1 MDKKQINPKITMK
14 LLNKKIEKKPI
25 NQVEMIIKIINQ
37 VVKKNNQMNQVKKK
51 NQLKSEQ
58 TSFYHSDN

>member
-1 MDKKQINPKITMK
+1 MQ
-14 LLNKKIEKKPI
+14 LLNKKMEKKQI